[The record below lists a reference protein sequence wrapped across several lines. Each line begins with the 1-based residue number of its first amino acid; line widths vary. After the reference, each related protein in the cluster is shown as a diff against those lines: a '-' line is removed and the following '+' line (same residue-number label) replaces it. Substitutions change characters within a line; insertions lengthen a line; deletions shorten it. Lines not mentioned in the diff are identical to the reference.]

1 MVLTVLSSL
10 FRKTAVTTSITV
22 EIRAVDINSYISL
35 TLLKR
40 FSISLMNGFQNNLNQ
55 YQIFYSALKI

>member
-1 MVLTVLSSL
+1 MTIITANNGIDCVIIIIPQ
-10 FRKTAVTTSITV
+10 KTAVTTSITV

-40 FSISLMNGFQNNLNQ
+40 FSISPDEWL
-55 YQIFYSALKI
+55 SK